1 MPEGTR
7 KASAPLCFKIHG
19 MDCAEEVASLRHEV
33 GPVVGGDW
41 NLAFDVL
48 NGRMIVTIPNAD
60 FPALSIVRAVE
71 RTGMRAEIWKEA
83 SAAPTPGQ
91 GRLRDGRTIATVA
104 SGVFLLGG
112 FVGHAILAGLGT
124 ALGLAEGRG
133 AHAVPALAVP
143 FYALGIASGAWFI
156 LPKAWVALRR
166 LRPDMNLL
174 MTIAVLGAAGI
185 GEWFEAATV
194 AFLFAVS
201 LSLESWSVARARRA
215 IAALMALTPPTVIV
229 LREDGK
235 EETVPSDRVPVG
247 GRFLVRPGERIAL
260 DGNVVRGS
268 GEVNQAPIT
277 GESTQVHKAV
287 GAQVFAGTVNG
298 DGVLEVES
306 TRPATDTVVARIV
319 RMVEEAGARRAP
331 SEMWVDRFARVY
343 TPAVM
348 ILAVGV
354 LVIPPLLFGGL
365 WQEWLYRALVLLVIG
380 CPCALVIST
389 PVSIVSALAA
399 ASRNGVLVKGGAF
412 IEAPAHLRA
421 IAIDKTGTLTT
432 GTPGVA
438 TVVSMNGHTEAEI
451 LALAAAIEL
460 RSEHPLAA
468 AIVAYARERG
478 VTFAPAQDVAVL
490 RGKGATGVID
500 GTRYWIGSHRYADE
514 RGQGDTGLCERLDAM
529 ATAGGTIV
537 VVGNDEHVCGLIGL
551 RDAVRPGTRAVLDE
565 LRAAGIRKIVMLTGD
580 NQGTASVVGAET
592 GVDEVR
598 AELLPEDK
606 VTAVESLVA
615 ELGWVAMVG
624 DGVNDAPAMARAT
637 VGIAMGAVGS
647 DAAIESADIALMSD
661 DLAKLPWL
669 VCHSRRTLTIIR
681 QNIGFSLSVK
691 VLFTVLTFVGA
702 ASLWGAIAADMGASL
717 LVVFNGLRLLREQR
731 P

>member
-1 MPEGTR
+1 
-7 KASAPLCFKIHG
+7 
-19 MDCAEEVASLRHEV
+19 
-33 GPVVGGDW
+33 
-41 NLAFDVL
+41 
-48 NGRMIVTIPNAD
+48 
-60 FPALSIVRAVE
+60 
-71 RTGMRAEIWKEA
+71 
-83 SAAPTPGQ
+83 
-91 GRLRDGRTIATVA
+91 
-104 SGVFLLGG
+104 
-112 FVGHAILAGLGT
+112 
-124 ALGLAEGRG
+124 
-133 AHAVPALAVP
+133 
-143 FYALGIASGAWFI
+143 
-156 LPKAWVALRR
+156 
-166 LRPDMNLL
+166 
-174 MTIAVLGAAGI
+174 
-185 GEWFEAATV
+185 
-194 AFLFAVS
+194 
-201 LSLESWSVARARRA
+201 LESWSVARARRA
-215 IAALMALTPPTVIV
+215 ISALMALTPPSVTV
-229 LREDGK
+229 LRGDGK
-235 EETVPSDRVPVG
+235 EEIVPPQRVPVG
-247 GRFLVRPGERIAL
+247 GRFLVKPGERIAL

-277 GESTQVHKAV
+277 GESAPVHKAV

-306 TRPATDTVVARIV
+306 THPATDTVVARIV
-319 RMVEEAGARRAP
+319 RMVAEAGARRAP

-354 LVIPPLLFGGL
+354 LLVPPLLFGGL

-412 IEAPAHLRA
+412 IEAPGRLRA

-432 GTPGVA
+432 GAPSVA
-438 TVVSMNGHTEAEI
+438 TVVSMNGHTEAEL

-468 AIVAYARERG
+468 AIVRYARERG
-478 VTFAPAQDVAVL
+478 VELAAAHDITVL

-500 GTRYWIGSHRYADE
+500 GTRYWVGSHRYADE
-514 RGQGDTGLCERLDAM
+514 RGQGDSGLCERLEAM
-529 ATAGGTIV
+529 AKAGGTIV

-565 LRAAGIRKIVMLTGD
+565 LRSAGIRRIVMLTGD

-615 ELGWVAMVG
+615 EFGAVAMVG
-624 DGVNDAPAMARAT
+624 DGVNDAPAMAGAT

-647 DAAIESADIALMSD
+647 DAAIETADIALMSD

-669 VCHSRRTLTIIR
+669 MRHSRRTLTIIR
-681 QNIGFSLSVK
+681 QNIGFSLTVK
-691 VLFTVLTFVGA
+691 VLFTFLTFVGA

>member
-1 MPEGTR
+1 
-7 KASAPLCFKIHG
+7 
-19 MDCAEEVASLRHEV
+19 
-33 GPVVGGDW
+33 VVGGES

-48 NGRMIVTIPNAD
+48 NGRMTVTPPHPN
-60 FPALSIVRAVE
+60 FPPLSIVRAVE
-71 RTGMRAEIWKEA
+71 RTGMRAEVWREE
-83 SAAPTPGQ
+83 SEGQAPST
-91 GRLRDGRTIATVA
+91 GRLRDGRTIAALA
-104 SGVFLLGG
+104 SGAFLLIG
-112 FVGHAILAGLGT
+112 FVAHAIVAGLGP
-124 ALGLAEGRG
+124 ALGLAEGAG
-133 AHAVPALAVP
+133 SHAVPAVAV
-143 FYALGIASGAWFI
+143 ALFAMGIGSGAWFI
-156 LPKAWVALRR
+156 LPKAWAAVRR
-166 LRPDMNLL
+166 VRPDMNLL
-174 MTIAVLGAAGI
+174 MTIAVVGAAAI

-194 AFLFAVS
+194 SFLFAVS
-201 LSLESWSVARARRA
+201 LWLESWSVGRARRA
-215 IAALMALTPPTVIV
+215 ISALMALTPPTVTV
-229 LREDGK
+229 LREGGD
-235 EETVPSDRVPVG
+235 EETVAPDRVPVG

-260 DGNVVRGS
+260 DGNVVLGT

-277 GESTQVHKAV
+277 GESTPVFKAV

-331 SEMWVDRFARVY
+331 AELWVDRFARVY

-354 LVIPPLLFGGL
+354 LLVPPLLFGGL

-421 IAIDKTGTLTT
+421 VAIDKTGTLTT
-432 GTPGVA
+432 GTPAVD
-438 TVVSMNGHTEAEI
+438 TVVSMNGHTEVEI

-468 AIVAYARERG
+468 AIVACARERG
-478 VTFAPAQDVAVL
+478 VKVAPAQDVAVL

-500 GTRYWIGSHRYADE
+500 GTRYWVGSHRYADE
-514 RGQGDTGLCERLDAM
+514 RNQGDTGLCERLDAM
-529 ATAGGTIV
+529 AAAGGTIV

-551 RDAVRPGTRAVLDE
+551 RDAVRPGARAVLEE
-565 LRAAGIRKIVMLTGD
+565 LRAAGVRKIAMLTGD
-580 NQGTASVVGAET
+580 NKGTASVVGAET

-606 VTAVESLVA
+606 VAAVESLVA
-615 ELGWVAMVG
+615 EFGTVAMVG

-637 VGIAMGAVGS
+637 VGIAMGAAGS
-647 DAAIESADIALMSD
+647 DAAIETADIALMSD

-669 VCHSRRTLTIIR
+669 MRHSRRTLAIIR